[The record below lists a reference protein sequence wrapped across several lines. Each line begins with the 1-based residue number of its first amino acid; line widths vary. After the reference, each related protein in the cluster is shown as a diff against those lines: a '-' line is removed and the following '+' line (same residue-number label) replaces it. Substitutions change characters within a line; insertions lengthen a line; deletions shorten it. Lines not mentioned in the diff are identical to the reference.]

1 MVIARRVFRIPV
13 DATLDLVLLEPRH
26 AGMLY
31 AVVDENR
38 AHLRRWLPWVDAT
51 RSVADSAA
59 FIQLCLGQFAR
70 TEALTVALFTQGA
83 LAGSIGYHP
92 IDWSNRRTSLGYWI
106 AASFQGRG
114 LMTRAVR
121 ALTTHAFLSFGLHRM
136 EIRAAV
142 ENTRSRQV
150 AERAGFRPEGTC
162 RGAEWLNDRF
172 VDHAVYG
179 VLATEWNPLGR

>member
-1 MVIARRVFRIPV
+1 MFRLPV

-51 RSVADSAA
+51 RSVADSAG
-59 FIQLCLGQFAR
+59 FIHATLGQFAR
-70 TEALTVALFTQGA
+70 SESLAVGIFTQGV
-83 LAGSIGYHP
+83 LAGSIGYHA
-92 IDWSNRRTSLGYWI
+92 IDWANRRTSLGYWL
-106 AASFQGRG
+106 AAPYQGRG

-121 ALTTHAFLSFGLHRM
+121 AMTTHAFVSLGLHRM

-142 ENTRSRQV
+142 ENARSRQV
-150 AERAGFRPEGTC
+150 AERAGYRHEGTC
-162 RGAEWLNDRF
+162 RGAEWLTDRF

-179 VLATEWNPLGR
+179 VLATEWNPVAR